1 MTLDIN
7 NSITS
12 SEKELSGRAQ
22 RDAIDNPTAHN
33 EQSQKAE
40 RSFFQQLSRGPAK
53 VPPKLDESYS
63 LDDSLKAAYERAVKF
78 ANKVLLDDD
87 LSMTISHQED
97 EKSLAV
103 VKNIQNEQVVQ
114 EYDAIQVLQMYSS
127 NYNLQG
133 IVIDALI

>member
-22 RDAIDNPTAHN
+22 RDVADNSN
-33 EQSQKAE
+33 NNKSERIE

-53 VPPKLDESYS
+53 APPKLDESYS
-63 LDDSLKAAYERAVKF
+63 LDESLKAAYERAVNF

-87 LSMTISHQED
+87 LSMTINHHED
-97 EKSLAV
+97 EKSFAV

>member
-1 MTLDIN
+1 MVLDIN

-12 SEKELSGRAQ
+12 SEGSEFNGRAQ
-22 RDAIDNPTAHN
+22 NGAVENDNTEKLP
-33 EQSQKAE
+33 KVE
-40 RSFFQQLSRGPAK
+40 RSYFQELERGPAK
-53 VPPKLDESYS
+53 APPKLTERYNLDES
-63 LDDSLKAAYERAVKF
+63 LTEAFKKAVSF

-87 LSMTISHQED
+87 LTMSLQSQD
-97 EKSLAV
+97 DGKNLAV

-114 EYDAIQVLQMYSS
+114 EYNPVQVLQMYSS

>member
-7 NSITS
+7 NSITG
-12 SEKELSGRAQ
+12 SEQELSGRAQ
-22 RDAIDNPTAHN
+22 RDVAENTNSNNKTEKI
-33 EQSQKAE
+33 E

-63 LDDSLKAAYERAVKF
+63 LDESLKSAYERAVNF

-87 LSMTISHQED
+87 LSMSINHQED
-97 EKSLAV
+97 DKSLAV
-103 VKNIQNEQVVQ
+103 VTNIQNEQVVQ

>member
-7 NSITS
+7 NSITG
-12 SEKELSGRAQ
+12 SEQELSGRAQ
-22 RDAIDNPTAHN
+22 RDVADNASSN
-33 EQSQKAE
+33 NKSEKIE

-63 LDDSLKAAYERAVKF
+63 LDESLKSAYERAVKF

-87 LSMTISHQED
+87 LSMSINHQED
-97 EKSLAV
+97 DKSLAV
-103 VKNIQNEQVVQ
+103 VTNIQNEQVVQ

>member
-7 NSITS
+7 NSITNS
-12 SEKELSGRAQ
+12 DNSEFSGRAQ
-22 RDAIDNPTAHN
+22 NGAVENDNGSNA
-33 EQSQKAE
+33 QKIE
-40 RSFFQQLSRGPAK
+40 RSYFSQLERGPAK
-53 VPPKLDESYS
+53 APPKLTERYNLEES
-63 LDDSLKAAYERAVKF
+63 LTEAFKKAVGF

-87 LSMTISHQED
+87 LTMSLQSQED
-97 EKSLAV
+97 GESLAV

-114 EYDAIQVLQMYSS
+114 EYNPVQVLQMYSS